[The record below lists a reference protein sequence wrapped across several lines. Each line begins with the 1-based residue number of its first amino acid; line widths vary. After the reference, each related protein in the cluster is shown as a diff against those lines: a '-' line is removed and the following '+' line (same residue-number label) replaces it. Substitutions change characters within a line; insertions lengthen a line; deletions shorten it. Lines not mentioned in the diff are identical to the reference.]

1 MTFQLELEQ
10 SILTSN
16 LHKVRTSWKKANSD
30 HIKEY
35 KSNLDSFL
43 SRIILPYDCLHCTD
57 VLCTNNKHIESIQ
70 LLHDTIISTLIES
83 IPTFAPPPRHL
94 PPFPTFAP
102 PDICPPR
109 HSPPNI
115 CPPPEKN
122 YKQGLRFNNITSIV
136 IKSKYIDVKDEM

>member
-1 MTFQLELEQ
+1 MTSQLELEQ

-16 LHKVRTSWKKANSD
+16 FHKVRTSWKKANSD

-35 KSNLDSFL
+35 KSNLDNFL

-57 VLCTNNKHIESIQ
+57 VLCTNNKQIESIQ
-70 LLHDTIISTLIES
+70 LLHDNIISTLIEG
-83 IPTFAPPPRHL
+83 I
-94 PPFPTFAP
+94 PTFAP
-102 PDICPPR
+102 PDICPPSR
-109 HSPPNI
+109 RLLPRTYAPLDIHPPTFA
-115 CPPPEKN
+115 PPPEKN